1 MHAARFKG
9 SSASSYGATG
19 SFHTAAESWQPS
31 HCDSPSDIATLMQ
44 GGQGSGLSVRAEGRV
59 VGAGG
64 GNATRAAAEYEGTPE
79 WDSR

>member
-1 MHAARFKG
+1 
-9 SSASSYGATG
+9 
-19 SFHTAAESWQPS
+19 
-31 HCDSPSDIATLMQ
+31 MQ